1 MNTSNRIEMGFLVKL
16 NVPARMSVA
25 DAERA
30 LKTCVSFGRP
40 VIEII
45 YDVPAKPEP
54 GGYRDGHED
63 VEGPTIDVEGPESPA

>member
-25 DAERA
+25 DTERA
-30 LKTCVSFGRP
+30 LKTCISFGRP

-54 GGYRDGHED
+54 GGYRDVHED
-63 VEGPTIDVEGPESPA
+63 GDGPRTASKVPESPA